1 MANKEL
7 FDKINKAV
15 FETSS
20 QSCEIWNQ
28 IKDLDKQVNPC
39 DKCPNNKAN
48 NPNAS
53 GICNCA
59 APYFDNPII
68 IWRRKNR

>member
-1 MANKEL
+1 MTNEEL
-7 FDKINKAV
+7 FERTRKAV
-15 FETSS
+15 FETNA
-20 QSCEIWNQ
+20 QSCEILNQ
-28 IKDLDKQVNPC
+28 INEKSKVVNPC

-59 APYFDNPII
+59 APYFANPVT
-68 IWRRKNR
+68 

>member
-1 MANKEL
+1 MTNEDL
-7 FDKINKAV
+7 FEKTRKAV
-15 FETSS
+15 FEANA

-28 IKDLDKQVNPC
+28 INEKSKEASPC

-53 GICNCA
+53 GFCCCA
-59 APYFDNPII
+59 APCFANPIT
-68 IWRRKNR
+68 

>member
-1 MANKEL
+1 MTNEEL
-7 FDKINKAV
+7 FKKTSKAV
-15 FETSS
+15 FETNV

-28 IKDLDKQVNPC
+28 INEKSKMVNPC

-53 GICNCA
+53 GICYCA
-59 APYFDNPII
+59 APYFAKPVI
-68 IWRRKNR
+68 

>member
-1 MANKEL
+1 MRNEEL
-7 FDKINKAV
+7 SDKTNKAF
-15 FETSS
+15 FESDA
-20 QSCEIWNQ
+20 QCCDIMNQ
-28 IKDLDKQVNPC
+28 IIKQNDTYNPC

-59 APYFDNPII
+59 APYFANPIT
-68 IWRRKNR
+68 

>member
-1 MANKEL
+1 MANEE
-7 FDKINKAV
+7 FFNKINKAI
-15 FETSS
+15 FETNA

-28 IKDLDKQVNPC
+28 IKDLDKKVNPC

-59 APYFDNPII
+59 APYFANPIT
-68 IWRRKNR
+68 